1 MSSHV
6 PDRLLPRNSR
16 MKLNVVALAQRDHS
30 TSFKKAVLKELG
42 DLSDFL
48 VLGSNVLVATY
59 IQTEKTPGGIIV
71 PNNSVHEDRW
81 QGKANLVLKLGETAF
96 KYDGPYEY
104 KGTIPKPGDY
114 VMFHTSDGR
123 ELGIRGTSC
132 RLVDSSLIKMIT
144 PDPDELY

>member
-1 MSSHV
+1 MSSAI
-6 PDRLLPRNSR
+6 PDRILRGNSR
-16 MKLNVVALAQRDHS
+16 MKLNVVELAKRDANI
-30 TSFKKAVLKELG
+30 TFKKAVLALLG
-42 DLSDFL
+42 DLSNFH
-48 VLGSNVLVATY
+48 VLGSNVLVASY
-59 IQTEKTPGGIIV
+59 IQPEKTAGGIIV
-71 PNNSVHEDRW
+71 PESSIHEDRW